1 MHHDILKRLDIIKN
15 AVAIEDEELIAMQ
28 IAKLQALP
36 LDEKVKQILA
46 LISTK
51 RFQYVIQLI
60 EQYKHDNSGVMV
72 FQDPQIQGLKLE
84 LKLLENRLNELT
96 DTQADLERQINEF
109 NSEYMQRLGSLIEAI
124 LKKRAELF
132 SHDTAKQQEAQ
143 QDYENFEQSYQQQL
157 QDTPQTL
164 TPEEQQQ
171 LKTAYRKASRLC
183 HPDKLADEFKT
194 QGTEFFKAL
203 NEAYRRQ
210 DLQRVLD
217 ILHSLETGATLSTA
231 SDSITDKA
239 ILQSKIAALRER
251 IAALEAD
258 IQGLQADETYLCMQT
273 ITSKDDYFAELEQGL
288 QAELAALVAA

>member
-1 MHHDILKRLDIIKN
+1 MPNTILKRLDIIKN

-28 IAKLQALP
+28 VAKLQDLP
-36 LDEKVKQILA
+36 MDAKVKQILA

-109 NSEYMQRLGSLIEAI
+109 NSDYMRRLGSLIEAI

-132 SHDTAKQQEAQ
+132 SHDTAEQQEAQ
-143 QDYENFEQSYQQQL
+143 QDYENFEQSLKQQL
-157 QDTPQTL
+157 QDAPQTL

-171 LKTAYRKASRLC
+171 LKAAYRKASRLC
-183 HPDKLADEFKT
+183 HPDKLTDDFKV
-194 QGTEFFKAL
+194 QGTEFFKVL
-203 NEAYRRQ
+203 SEAYRHQ
-210 DLQRVLD
+210 DLTRVME
-217 ILHSLETGATLSTA
+217 ILHTLETGTTLSTV
-231 SDSITDKA
+231 SDSINDKA

-258 IQGLQADETYLCMQT
+258 IQRLQADETYLCMQS

-288 QAELAALVAA
+288 QAELAALIA